1 MRNSYL
7 FQYFETYPNRS
18 VTEEELLNEAM
29 PGLVNRGK
37 LSEMIAEGIADGWLA
52 STTDGNT
59 TYYSLNRNR
68 YE

>member
-1 MRNSYL
+1 MKKSYL
-7 FQYFETYPNRS
+7 YQYFETYPDR
-18 VTEEELLNEAM
+18 VMTEDEIFVAVHYLASRE
-29 PGLVNRGK
+29 K
-37 LSEMIAEGIADGWLA
+37 LDEMIAEGIADGWLA